1 MICNVRDAG
10 CPRSSR
16 DKASA
21 QQEVAS
27 LDGLNRFESNVACGI
42 SAGLWR
48 SLHRYVFQL
57 VMTSVH
63 RKMFNECVPH
73 PLVGRGLY
81 DKRETPRIMGIFPL
95 PALARTL
102 CSDLRKNLKHTTL
115 IQVYVPVFMCCQ
127 IKSVVFHDFT
137 QSKPSIC
144 LSTQRFILEEAGPLV
159 KTIAMRMR

>member
-42 SAGLWR
+42 SEGLWR
-48 SLHRYVFQL
+48 SLHSFVFQL

-73 PLVGRGLY
+73 PLEGRGLY
-81 DKRETPRIMGIFPL
+81 DKRETPRIMGSFPL

-102 CSDLRKNLKHTTL
+102 CRDLRKNLKHTTL
-115 IQVYVPVFMCCQ
+115 IQVYVPMFMCCQ
-127 IKSVVFHDFT
+127 IKSVVFRT
-137 QSKPSIC
+137 LRSQNRAIVCRRSVS
-144 LSTQRFILEEAGPLV
+144 
-159 KTIAMRMR
+159 

>member
-27 LDGLNRFESNVACGI
+27 LDGLNRFESNVVCGI

-57 VMTSVH
+57 MMTSVH
-63 RKMFNECVPH
+63 RKMFNESVPH
-73 PLVGRGLY
+73 PLEGRGLY
-81 DKRETPRIMGIFPL
+81 DKRHMPRIMGIFSL
-95 PALARTL
+95 PAHARTL
-102 CSDLRKNLKHTTL
+102 CRDLRKNLKHTTL
-115 IQVYVPVFMCCQ
+115 IQVYVPVIMCCQ

-137 QSKPSIC
+137 QSKPSNC
-144 LSTQRFILEEAGPLV
+144 MSTQRFMMEEAGPLV
-159 KTIAMRMR
+159 KTIAMRTR